1 MKLRIFLSISV
12 ATASIL
18 LSGCIGYVPSFSK
31 VPVGGKQITKS
42 DADFIV
48 PGRTTRAEVIQKLGT
63 KHCRESLLI
72 PAMGYGWEM
81 PGGYGFW
88 FLADTMNAAGG
99 SWKITRWRALFLAF
113 DSHDVVTRKEFVK
126 LKGNRTLDDQL
137 EKWAGYRFSKTPP
150 Q

>member
-1 MKLRIFLSISV
+1 MKLRTFLSISV

-31 VPVGGKQITKS
+31 VPISGKQITKS
-42 DADFIV
+42 DAEFIV
-48 PGRTTRAEVIQKLGT
+48 PGRTTRAEVIRKLGRQ
-63 KHCRESLLI
+63 HCRESLLI

-81 PGGYGFW
+81 PGGYW
-88 FLADTMNAAGG
+88 LLANPMSPDVAD
-99 SWKITRWRALFLAF
+99 WEITRWRALFLAF

-137 EKWAGYRFSKTPP
+137 EKWAGYKFSKKPP